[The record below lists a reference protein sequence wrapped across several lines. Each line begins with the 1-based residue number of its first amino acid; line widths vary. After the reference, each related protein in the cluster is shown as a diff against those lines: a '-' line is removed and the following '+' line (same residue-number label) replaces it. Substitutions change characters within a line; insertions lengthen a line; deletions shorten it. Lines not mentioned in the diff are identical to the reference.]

1 MARILLHLALFL
13 LALLPLGCRSGSS
26 LPVDGIDSIAFVGE
40 LRGYSFDGGD
50 RLTMRNDYG
59 VDRVDALS
67 QAGDPGVKLAPPFA
81 MNATYER
88 LLELGM
94 KGRERPGAL
103 PSKPGFEI
111 ERQGGLFHFSLAQ
124 ARAEGVTGY
133 TRMVL
138 DFADVYSNVLSLQAV
153 DQGRALEALRA
164 SEKAALGQ

>member
-1 MARILLHLALFL
+1 MARLLLLV
-13 LALLPLGCRSGSS
+13 LALLPLGCRSSSS
-26 LPVDGIDSIAFVGE
+26 LPADEIDSISFVGE

-59 VDRVDALS
+59 VERVDVLS

-94 KGRERPGAL
+94 EGRLRPGAL
-103 PSKPGFEI
+103 PTKPGFEI

-124 ARAEGVTGY
+124 ARTEGVTGY
-133 TRMVL
+133 TQMVL
-138 DFADVYSNVLSLQAV
+138 DFADIYSNVLSLQAV
-153 DQGRALEALRA
+153 DQERALEALRA
-164 SEKAALGQ
+164 SEKTALGR